1 MITNK
6 AYHSCWHALFVLS
19 SRSRSQSSCYS
30 PHFARHTAEMRYL
43 LALPPASAPP
53 VIPQKCGIQK
63 LGILRSFLMS
73 YRRNALFTRTS
84 SRLRLARH
92 TAEMQYSVAWYSALV
107 LNVIPQKCAIY
118 SHFLP
123 PPPRPYTAEMR
134 YPVAGFIASVFITL
148 PYSDGT
154 CKDSYEEKTLP
165 PLSFCARCGILIH
178 LIPLYSFANQNV

>member
-30 PHFARHTAEMRYL
+30 PHFARHTAEMRY
-43 LALPPASAPP
+43 P
-53 VIPQKCGIQK
+53 
-63 LGILRSFLMS
+63 
-73 YRRNALFTRTS
+73 
-84 SRLRLARH
+84 
-92 TAEMQYSVAWYSALV
+92 VAWYSALV